1 MSEFK
6 SWDEAAYVWVTRL
19 CAQAESRVMP
29 HFDPARV
36 RDEAADIAFNP
47 SIMHGTSKQQLFV
60 CFDELGSWALQ
71 NLDNDTIEGI
81 AKLLVYKQR
90 RYGCANILRFGFQGI
105 VIRMSDKV
113 ERILQQQYRQDVDD
127 EDPFVDLVGYAV
139 IAHMVN
145 DQSFTLPLLEDQ

>member
-6 SWDEAAYVWVTRL
+6 SWDEAAYVWVNRL
-19 CAQAESRVMP
+19 VSQAQQRVMP

-36 RDEAADIAFNP
+36 RDEAAEIAFSPEAKPNL
-47 SIMHGTSKQQLFV
+47 HNLFV
-60 CFDELGSWALQ
+60 CFDELASWALQ
-71 NLDNDTIEGI
+71 NLDLDTIEGI

-90 RYGCANILRFGFQGI
+90 RYGCSNILRFGFQGI

-113 ERILQQQYRQDVDD
+113 ERILQQQHRQDVDD